1 MRIDVFVWPLDP
13 ERPAHDAALATLSE
27 AERAR
32 MARFVFDKD
41 RFRYG
46 QSHARM
52 RALLAERLGVSPGD
66 IAFVENEHG
75 KPSINGGPQFN
86 LSHSHNLAALAIG
99 EDVELGMDIEWLRP
113 IEHDVARRFFSASEC
128 AALEALPE
136 AGRMAAF
143 HRCWT
148 RKEAYVKAE
157 GSGLAIPLN
166 AFDVTLGVA
175 DARFTR
181 MDGDDFRAWQLRTF
195 IPALGYQGAI
205 ALRTADEI
213 SLAVATSP

>member
-1 MRIDVFVWPLDP
+1 MRIDVFVWALDP
-13 ERPAHDAALATLSE
+13 EQPAPEAALATLSQ

-52 RALLAERLGVSPGD
+52 RALLAGRLGVSPSD
-66 IAFVENEHG
+66 VALAESEHG
-75 KPSINGGPQFN
+75 KPSIPGGPQFN

-99 EDVELGMDIEWLRP
+99 ENVELGMDIEWVRP
-113 IEHDVARRFFSASEC
+113 VEHDVARRFFSAPEC
-128 AALEALPE
+128 AALEGLPE
-136 AGRMAAF
+136 AERMAAF

-166 AFDVTLGVA
+166 AFDVTLDPHDV
-175 DARFTR
+175 RFTR
-181 MDGDDFRAWQLRTF
+181 MDGDDHRAWQLRSF
-195 IPALGYQGAI
+195 VPAPGYQGAV
-205 ALRTADEI
+205 ALRTAAEI
-213 SLAVATSP
+213 SLAVATSS